1 MAVAES
7 EASAQLRGV
16 TPAIVRRLP
25 VAGLLAG
32 VLGILCALASVF
44 SIGLYWLPL
53 ATLFSLVALVRS
65 LLAFSF
71 AGVIMAILSCLLT
84 IFAVVTSPEAAGEI
98 SKLAADGVRTSA
110 ALFASRSFATAAQP
124 MSPTMGSAPGVT
136 KTVPSQATP
145 PAEPAAAAEHADT
158 PSADPP
164 KMGKVSSSHTPEAVA
179 APATPVSPPAAAPV
193 KAKPST
199 VTSPASPGSPEP
211 SKQADSGTKPKA
223 KASDWPDDSVS
234 QVRAIQLLLEDLDL
248 YHGTTRG
255 TLGPSTRTAI
265 RTFQRANGE
274 PETGEPSEALFRAM
288 QKKKAAAP

>member
-1 MAVAES
+1 M
-7 EASAQLRGV
+7 L
-16 TPAIVRRLP
+16 
-25 VAGLLAG
+25 
-32 VLGILCALASVF
+32 
-44 SIGLYWLPL
+44 SIGLYLLPL
-53 ATLFSLVALVRS
+53 ATLFSLVALIRS

-71 AGVIMAILSCLLT
+71 ASVIMAILSCLLT
-84 IFAVVTSPEAAGEI
+84 IFAIVTSPVAAGEI
-98 SKLAADGVRTSA
+98 SRLAAEGAQVSG
-110 ALFASRSFATAAQP
+110 ALFAGHSVATAAQP
-124 MSPTMGSAPGVT
+124 MPPPTSSAPGVT
-136 KTVPSQATP
+136 KAVPSQAMP
-145 PAEPAAAAEHADT
+145 SAEPAAPAENADT
-158 PSADPP
+158 PPADPP
-164 KMGKVSSSHTPEAVA
+164 KMGKVSSSHTPGAVA
-179 APATPVSPPAAAPV
+179 PPATPVSPPAAAPV
-193 KAKPST
+193 NAKPST

-211 SKQADSGTKPKA
+211 SKKADSGTKPKA